1 MDGGSFSSSIGDSID
16 FDEKDLSLSNKLK
29 VFKASAFDPDSYVT
43 SRCRHMSEK
52 RVDEVLDVLDEGE
65 HMSKSKQSTLTP
77 SALLSLQKVITEQK
91 QKLAAQLAEASFQSS
106 VSATELRSAV

>member
-1 MDGGSFSSSIGDSID
+1 MMDGGSFSSSIGDSID
-16 FDEKDLSLSNKLK
+16 FDEKDLSLS
-29 VFKASAFDPDSYVT
+29 
-43 SRCRHMSEK
+43 
-52 RVDEVLDVLDEGE
+52 E
-65 HMSKSKQSTLTP
+65 HVSKSKQSTLTP